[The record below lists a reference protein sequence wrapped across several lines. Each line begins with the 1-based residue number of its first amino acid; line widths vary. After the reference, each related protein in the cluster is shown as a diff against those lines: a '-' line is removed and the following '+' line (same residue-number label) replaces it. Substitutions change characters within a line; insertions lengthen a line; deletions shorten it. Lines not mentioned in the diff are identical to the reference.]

1 MSMRA
6 IVYAGVAAAG
16 LVAVAARADSPALN
30 VKTGLWEMTL
40 HVTGLTIPEEQL
52 ARLPPEQ
59 RAKVQAMLGEAA
71 QAHTVKTCLTQE
83 KLARGVF
90 GPDASHPE
98 CKRSVTGNTGNAFD
112 MQVEC
117 TLADGAV
124 SSTMHVEAPDPQTMK
139 GKTVMTRAN
148 QPPMTSTVDGRWLAA
163 DCGDTK

>member
-1 MSMRA
+1 MRA
-6 IVYAGVAAAG
+6 ILYACVAAAG
-16 LVAVAARADSPALN
+16 VAAVAARADSPALN
-30 VKTGLWEMTL
+30 VKPGLWEMTL
-40 HVTGLTIPEEQL
+40 HVSGLTIPEEQL

-71 QAHTVKTCLTQE
+71 QAHTMKTCLTQE

-98 CKRSVTGNTGNAFD
+98 CKRSMTGNTGSALD

-117 TLADGAV
+117 KLADGAM
-124 SSTMHVEAPDPQTMK
+124 SSSMHVEAPNPETMK

-148 QPPMTSTVDGRWLAA
+148 QAPMTSTVDGRWLAA
-163 DCGDTK
+163 DCGDVK